1 RQLPPQRGRGQIFR
15 LFDFLE
21 GLPAQTGGASSLQGA
36 MWEYVHQTKRRGL
49 MLILSDLLY
58 PDGYEEGLKLARYH
72 HFDPFVI
79 HILSDDELMPAVRG
93 DARLVDAETQQA
105 VEVSVDGPALEAYAR
120 ARDGFLGGL
129 ERSWWLVLQ
138 VRTAAV
144 VVLALARPQVVLPA
158 AGGLATVLV
167 MDTSASMQATDVAPS
182 RFEAARAAAVAEVA
196 RGAGPVMVVD
206 AGPQP
211 HAVTGFVDHGTARAA
226 LLRLHPTDAPAR
238 LEQAVTMAVAQR
250 AGGRGVRVVVFTDR
264 GTAVVPGVQYSI
276 VGQTDRNV
284 GLAGVRADRAAEG
297 TVAIVRVY
305 NAGTQAERVP

>member
-1 RQLPPQRGRGQIFR
+1 MTTTLLDPQFLRKLDSLGLQSRRLARAGLRGERRSRTLGRGVEFADYRSYQVGDDYRHIDWSIYSRLDRLFIKLFSEEEDINVHLFVDTSGSMGWGAPRKLDYAARIAAAVGYIGLVNLDRVGAVAYATRVQRQLPPQRGRGQIFR

-129 ERSWWLVLQ
+129 EEFCLRHQ
-138 VRTAAV
+138 IDYVRATTTV
-144 VVLALARPQVVLPA
+144 PFEDLILRYLRL
-158 AGGLATVLV
+158 GGL
-167 MDTSASMQATDVAPS
+167 
-182 RFEAARAAAVAEVA
+182 
-196 RGAGPVMVVD
+196 
-206 AGPQP
+206 
-211 HAVTGFVDHGTARAA
+211 
-226 LLRLHPTDAPAR
+226 
-238 LEQAVTMAVAQR
+238 
-250 AGGRGVRVVVFTDR
+250 VR
-264 GTAVVPGVQYSI
+264 
-276 VGQTDRNV
+276 
-284 GLAGVRADRAAEG
+284 
-297 TVAIVRVY
+297 
-305 NAGTQAERVP
+305 